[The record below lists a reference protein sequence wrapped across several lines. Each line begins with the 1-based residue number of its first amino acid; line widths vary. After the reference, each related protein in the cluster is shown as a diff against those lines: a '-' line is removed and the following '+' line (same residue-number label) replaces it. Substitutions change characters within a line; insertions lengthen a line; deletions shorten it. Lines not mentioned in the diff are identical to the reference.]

1 MPLAGGAYL
10 FFLGLAGGLS
20 LLTTTGYRRVSPAW
34 LRWLLMA
41 SGLFVFSR
49 YVALALFTSPDA
61 PREFWAWRR
70 CWLATSAGLTI
81 PSVFAIDQLLRH
93 PAVSPKQ
100 LLRWCAPFLAVYSLL
115 IAFGQFAAA
124 PDRVVG
130 WTLQLSPGWQTL
142 LALTQAVFVLGFI
155 GLGLLL
161 IRKIPSWP
169 IRSAL
174 IGLVVAQGYLGLDG
188 LLLAM
193 GRWYFRPF
201 LYSEMFALLALWY
214 AYEVSASLQQST

>member
-1 MPLAGGAYL
+1 MPLASGAYL
-10 FFLGLAGGLS
+10 FFLGLAGGVA

-34 LRWLLMA
+34 LRWLLIA

-49 YVALALFTSPDA
+49 YVALALFTTPDA

-70 CWLATSAGLTI
+70 CWLATSVGLTL
-81 PSVFAIDQLLRH
+81 PSIFAIDQLLRH
-93 PAVSPKQ
+93 PAMSPKK
-100 LLRWCAPFLAVYSLL
+100 LLRWCAPFLAVYGL
-115 IAFGQFAAA
+115 IIGFGKFTAV

-130 WTLQLSPGWQTL
+130 WTLHLSSGWQL
-142 LALTQAVFVLGFI
+142 LLSLTQGVFVLGFMA
-155 GLGLLL
+155 LGLLL

-201 LYSEMFALLALWY
+201 LYSELLALLALWY
-214 AYEVSASLQQST
+214 AYEVSTNLQQGT